1 MRSILAAE
9 PASANEDRSG
19 WRRAGTALTSAW
31 TAEAERWLLW
41 LPVLA
46 GIGIGVYFSLPAEPP
61 AWIGPALA
69 AVLSAAALLARRSVH
84 ALAAA
89 VALAAV
95 AFGFAAAQMR
105 TAAVSAPILARS
117 IGPADV
123 TGRVMVMER
132 GDGAARVTLD
142 VVSIAGLDREA
153 TPGRV
158 RIHMS
163 DRHGDVL
170 PGMTV
175 RVRAFLQP
183 PPGPVMPGAFDFG
196 RQLFFSGIGAVGRT
210 VGPVEPLDGADALP
224 TAAMAERVRR
234 VLADRILDVLDGA
247 RGGVAAALIAGEQR
261 IIPADA
267 MEEIRI
273 SGLAH
278 LLSISGLH
286 VGLVAGLVFFAV
298 RAGLAAV
305 EPVALK
311 YPIKKW
317 AAVPAMAAAAAYTLV
332 VGAPVPT
339 QRSALMTGIVLCA
352 MLLDR
357 NPFSMRL
364 VAFAATVVMLF
375 QPESL
380 LGPSFQMSFGAV
392 VALIAVYEAMG
403 SRFAAWRAG
412 AGLPL
417 RAALYILG
425 LAVTS
430 LAASLATL
438 PFGLYHF
445 QQIQFYGLAAN
456 MIAVPVTS
464 FWVMPFG
471 LVSVAAMPLGLEE
484 WPLRAMAVGID
495 VILST
500 AGLVADLPGASAL
513 LPAMPVWGLTALALG
528 GLWLA
533 LWTRRWRLLGLV
545 PVALGFASILVA
557 PRPDL
562 LVSDD
567 GRVVA
572 LRDDQGRLLLST
584 GRAGR
589 FDAGVWLRHDGETA
603 AGTWPTRGT
612 GAGGALACDPLGCIW
627 NAAGRRVAIAWRHE
641 AFREDCGIADVVV
654 APELYGRCAAPLA
667 ITRGDLLRKGA
678 HALHFEPDGIRV
690 DTVGGARGNRPWAPA
705 PP

>member
-19 WRRAGTALTSAW
+19 WRRAGNALASAW
-31 TAEAERWLLW
+31 AAEAERWLLW

-46 GIGIGVYFSLPAEPP
+46 GIGIGIYFFLPAEPP
-61 AWIGPALA
+61 AWIGLALA
-69 AVLSAAALLARRSVH
+69 AVVLAAVLPARRSAPALTVSI
-84 ALAAA
+84 ALAAI
-89 VALAAV
+89 VLG
-95 AFGFAAAQMR
+95 FGAAQMR

-117 IGPADV
+117 IGPAAV
-123 TGRVMVMER
+123 TGRVAVMER
-132 GDGAARVTLD
+132 GDGAVRVTLD
-142 VVSIAGLDREA
+142 SVSVAGLDREA
-153 TPGRV
+153 TPE
-158 RIHMS
+158 RIRINVS

-170 PGMTV
+170 PGMTL

-196 RQLFFSGIGAVGRT
+196 RQLFFARIGAVGRSI
-210 VGPVEPLDGADALP
+210 GPVEPLDGADALP
-224 TAAMAERVRR
+224 RSALAERARR
-234 VLADRILDVLDGA
+234 VLADRILDALDGA
-247 RGGVAAALIAGEQR
+247 RGGVAAALITGEQR
-261 IIPADA
+261 VIPAGA

-286 VGLVAGLVFFAV
+286 VSLVAGLVFFAV
-298 RAGLAAV
+298 RALLAAV
-305 EPVALK
+305 EPLALR

-317 AAVPAMAAAAAYTLV
+317 AVVPAMAAAFGYTLV

-352 MLLDR
+352 VLLDR

-364 VAFAATVVMLF
+364 VAFAAAVVMLL

-392 VALIAVYEAMG
+392 IALIAAYEVMG
-403 SRFAAWRAG
+403 SRFASWRAG
-412 AGLPL
+412 AGLLL
-417 RAALYILG
+417 RTTLYVFG

-430 LAASLATL
+430 LVASLATL
-438 PFGLYHF
+438 PFGLHHF

-464 FWVMPFG
+464 FWVMPLG

-484 WPLRAMAVGID
+484 WPLRAMAIGID
-495 VILST
+495 AILGT
-500 AGLVADLPGASAL
+500 ASLVANLPGASVL
-513 LPAMPVWGLTALALG
+513 LPAMPVWGLVALALG

-545 PVALGFASILVA
+545 PIALGFASILVA

-584 GRAGR
+584 RRAGR
-589 FDAGVWLRHDGETA
+589 FDAGVWLRHDGETEA
-603 AGTWPTRGT
+603 DAWPAQGM
-612 GAGGALACDPLGCIW
+612 GAGGALACDSLGCLW
-627 NAAGRRVAIAWRHE
+627 NVEGRRVAIAWRHE
-641 AFREDCGIADVVV
+641 AFREDCRVADIVV

-678 HALHFEPDGIRV
+678 HALYIDPDGVRAE
-690 DTVGGARGNRPWAPA
+690 TVAAARGNRPWAPA
-705 PP
+705 PR